1 MENKTPEQRKEQNQ
15 KIWKVQAE
23 LLEKNPRWT
32 QDKAICLA
40 KRMVLGLY

>member
-1 MENKTPEQRKEQNQ
+1 MESKTPEQLREQH
-15 KIWKVQAE
+15 KRIWRVQAE

-40 KRMVLGLY
+40 KRLVLGLY